1 VRLLI
6 KRIYYGIRTAI
17 IISWFNGILSIL
29 RSPLSALTFFITP
42 LSLVFFIYIF
52 GGKSALG
59 YGLIGGLISSMV
71 SSSIIVETDA
81 SFIRIVLKIQDM
93 FVASPVS
100 PISYAAGLALSDLI
114 PGLPG
119 VVFFIAFL
127 AIYNNLNAMQI
138 FLIILSLVITW
149 ANISSLGFFISTFA
163 RDPRDLWVYAPILS
177 VILGFISPVYYPL
190 SFLPEW
196 ARVIA
201 FLSPTTYTGEIIRAI
216 VGFPSENALYLFLGL
231 LLYTFLFI
239 YLAGK
244 RMRWKE
250 K

>member
-1 VRLLI
+1 MIR
-6 KRIYYGIRTAI
+6 RIYYGIRTAFI
-17 IISWFNGILSIL
+17 IAWFNGILSIL
-29 RSPLSALTFFITP
+29 RSPLSALTFFLTP

-52 GGKSALG
+52 AGKNALT

-81 SFIRIVLKIQDM
+81 SFVRIVLKIQDM

-119 VVFFIAFL
+119 VIFFIIL
-127 AIYNNLNAMQI
+127 LSIIDNLNAIQ
-138 FLIILSLVITW
+138 IILILFSLAITW
-149 ANISSLGFFISTFA
+149 ANISALGFFISTFA

-177 VILGFISPVYYPL
+177 VVLGFISPVYYPI
-190 SFLPEW
+190 SFLPQW
-196 ARVIA
+196 AQMIA
-201 FLSPTTYTGEIIRAI
+201 YLSPTTYTGEIIRNVVA
-216 VGFPSENALYLFLGL
+216 FSLENILYLFLGL
-231 LLYTFLFI
+231 IIYTIAFI

-250 K
+250 N